1 MQMFRK
7 IIICIFSLCCT
18 VAMSNA
24 QYKEIKVVDDEQ
36 KSVTNL
42 SVFISNNFDHI
53 KIDDRGIL
61 LLDSLKYNTNDTIW
75 IKTSFYRDTL
85 FSLGD
90 IKDTITLIS
99 ENHKIK
105 EVSVFPNEAYAYKL
119 VKLFAKSFGKDYAP
133 NYVSKLRFINTTKM
147 NGKYCGFVGVK
158 GLYASLDFN
167 QKSYRFDF
175 NDPNLYSFYNT
186 LPLIS
191 LRSYAM
197 YNDKILTKHL
207 KDGNSNYSSTTLR
220 DICND
225 SAYLEGGQKIYPAA
239 KRALEIYSPLNAKM
253 VSHYNYNINSILDNG
268 DLIVIEFS
276 TRDGIF
282 PKKSRIKVSGIMY
295 CRLSTNTIEK
305 IVVENHIDQY
315 SMLPRMSFNDKTVSA
330 TKHRIELNYVRDGN
344 HIYLKKIVA
353 NVKWQLPEGV
363 DMDCRVYYITGR
375 NRPYPFKNQLE
386 VFELAEFCDFV
397 DLNEEAY
404 IYAKENMQIHHTFLI
419 TNDNIDLIK
428 EFKNGYID
436 INKVYSDMIVNGK
449 DILQQT
455 RDYDYFAKFY
465 LQHES
470 EYERYREYMLYKL
483 SKIREK
489 IYPYFYTLP

>member
-1 MQMFRK
+1 MGK
-7 IIICIFSLCCT
+7 E
-18 VAMSNA
+18 NA
-24 QYKEIKVVDDEQ
+24 
-36 KSVTNL
+36 
-42 SVFISNNFDHI
+42 
-53 KIDDRGIL
+53 
-61 LLDSLKYNTNDTIW
+61 
-75 IKTSFYRDTL
+75 TS
-85 FSLGD
+85 
-90 IKDTITLIS
+90 KDML
-99 ENHKIK
+99 H
-105 EVSVFPNEAYAYKL
+105 
-119 VKLFAKSFGKDYAP
+119 KLFAKSFGKDYAP

-167 QKSYRFDF
+167 QKSYRFNF
-175 NDPNLYSFYNT
+175 NDPNFYPFYNT

-315 SMLPRMSFNDKTVSA
+315 SMLPRMSFNDKTVSV

-353 NVKWQLPEGV
+353 NGEGSALMRSPELAAEIVKAVKRAVSVPVTVKIRAGWDSVTAPEFAKRIEAAGADMICVHARTREQMYVPGV
-363 DMDCRVYYITGR
+363 DISVIADVKQAVSVPVIGNGDVYTLQDAKNMLDRTGCDGIMIARGALGEPWLFSEIKAHLEGSTYTPPTPEERLNTAKRHLFMMLDDKPERRAIAEAKKHVAWYI
-375 NRPYPFKNQLE
+375 
-386 VFELAEFCDFV
+386 
-397 DLNEEAY
+397 
-404 IYAKENMQIHHTFLI
+404 
-419 TNDNIDLIK
+419 
-428 EFKNGYID
+428 
-436 INKVYSDMIVNGK
+436 K
-449 DILQQT
+449 DIRGAAAA
-455 RDYDYFAKFY
+455 RDAVMCAETPAAMAAVLDELKN
-465 LQHES
+465 HIE
-470 EYERYREYMLYKL
+470 
-483 SKIREK
+483 
-489 IYPYFYTLP
+489 